1 MAIKFNSKKY
11 EQVKSEYIKFLHEG
25 VANSN
30 AMNNFKNYKLFLEED
45 NEIKAIRDEIN
56 RSQKIKVSI
65 NVINSPKKSYK
76 HQSNN
81 NYPLYTKEEFS
92 DFKKHIESSFPKM
105 TVKECRGMIK
115 LIQKKVEFSSTDK
128 KSLIKII
135 NKSIVTKN
143 TQKKLDRKRKL
154 AAKKWEK
161 IGKTNAHFSS
171 VSYSSLYNSR
181 GISNYK

>member
-25 VANSN
+25 VASSN

-81 NYPLYTKEEFS
+81 NYPLYTKEEVQAL
-92 DFKKHIESSFPKM
+92 
-105 TVKECRGMIK
+105 TYY
-115 LIQKKVEFSSTDK
+115 ST
-128 KSLIKII
+128 
-135 NKSIVTKN
+135 NKWGAPHATIHCKDGD
-143 TQKKLDRKRKL
+143 L
-154 AAKKWEK
+154 
-161 IGKTNAHFSS
+161 
-171 VSYSSLYNSR
+171 
-181 GISNYK
+181 